1 MIDDEPAEPFSNEDR
16 REHDRS
22 RLIVNVHF
30 DGGESTGVA
39 SSQDISLG
47 GLYMSTRTE
56 IPVGS
61 ALALRIPVADGDHVI
76 VKGEV
81 VYANPGRGV
90 GVKFRDLSDEARRSL
105 EQELPRA

>member
-1 MIDDEPAEPFSNEDR
+1 MTDEEQSESFSNEDR
-16 REHDRS
+16 RQYDRS
-22 RLIVNVHF
+22 RLIVDVHF

-39 SSQDISLG
+39 SSKDISLG

-56 IPVGS
+56 IPVG
-61 ALALRIPVADGDHVI
+61 ATLALRIPVAGDHVV

-81 VYANPGRGV
+81 VYSNPGEGV

-105 EQELPRA
+105 EQELPFG